1 MFLGS
6 SDARTLRIVTEKQIR
21 ILHGSGMNES
31 SKSFYEFGPFRID
44 VQRCLLSRDG
54 VPVRLTPKVF
64 ETLLHLVE
72 SGGRVLRKHE
82 LMDAIWPDSY
92 VEESNL
98 AQNIFLLRRILGE
111 GKNDHQYIITIPGS
125 GYRFVARVRALAAT
139 SGANVSTFTDDQT
152 IRSLAVLPF
161 KPLTENEIDKSLG
174 VRLADALI
182 TRLSSLRNIRV
193 LSTTAVL
200 RVDESSR
207 DPCEAGRDLGVD
219 ALLDGLYQRDG
230 EQLRVSVQLVG
241 VRDRLTIWAA
251 KFDEKF
257 TNLFAIQDSVTQQ
270 ISTALE
276 LKLCDHEPRRL
287 SVFRDTGKMGVR
299 RCS

>member
-1 MFLGS
+1 
-6 SDARTLRIVTEKQIR
+6 
-21 ILHGSGMNES
+21 
-31 SKSFYEFGPFRID
+31 
-44 VQRCLLSRDG
+44 
-54 VPVRLTPKVF
+54 VRLTPKVF

-139 SGANVSTFTDDQT
+139 PEPNGSAFTDDQT
-152 IRSLAVLPF
+152 IKSLAVLPF
-161 KPLTENEIDKSLG
+161 KPLTDTETDKSLG

-182 TRLSSLRNIRV
+182 TKLSSLRNIRV
-193 LSTTAVL
+193 LSTAAVL
-200 RVDESSR
+200 RVNESAL
-207 DPCEAGRDLGVD
+207 DPSEAGRDLGVD

-276 LKLCDHEPRRL
+276 LRLSDLEPRRL
-287 SVFRDTGKMGVR
+287 SVVRDSRKMSVR

>member
-1 MFLGS
+1 
-6 SDARTLRIVTEKQIR
+6 
-21 ILHGSGMNES
+21 MNES
-31 SKSFYEFGPFRID
+31 SKSIYEFGPFRID
-44 VQRCLLSRDG
+44 VQHCLLSRDG

-64 ETLLHLVE
+64 GTLLHLVE
-72 SGGRVLRKHE
+72 SGGRVMRKQE
-82 LMDAIWPDSY
+82 MMDAIWPDSY

-139 SGANVSTFTDDQT
+139 PGANGGAITDDQT

-161 KPLTENEIDKSLG
+161 KPFTENETDKSLG

-182 TRLSSLRNIRV
+182 TRLSSLREIRV
-193 LSTTAVL
+193 LSTAAVL
-200 RVDESSR
+200 RVDESAY
-207 DPCEAGRDLGVD
+207 DPCEAGRELGVD
-219 ALLDGLYQRDG
+219 ALLAGLYQREG

-241 VRDRLTIWAA
+241 VRDSLTTWAA

-276 LKLCDHEPRRL
+276 LKLSDQEPRRL
-287 SVFRDTGKMGVR
+287 SVVRDTRKMSVR